1 MVHSHAVTQS
11 DDAGRLRSLLDI
23 AKVVGAARSFDDLIE
38 LTAEEARR
46 ALDAASLSITRWE
59 GEQGLLRVLV
69 NVGVLGPH
77 EVRFPTDEVYP
88 ATRFRHVHTVVQQ
101 RRGYVSTVDDGDEE
115 ATLLLGL
122 DKDSGLGVP
131 IVVDARVWGG
141 LYATRFG
148 GQPRFSAADVEFAA
162 AVATHVATGVVQ
174 ADHFARIERLAF
186 QDPLTGLANRRAVDD
201 RLEAEVHPG
210 APPDHPVSV
219 VLADI
224 NRLKQVN
231 DSFGHEAGDRLIA
244 AVAEAV
250 SQASGLVPGSMAA
263 RIGGDEFCVV
273 VSGVPSIDAV
283 RVAEELCRLVDGQ
296 PMSTGISCGVASTDS
311 LAGHVDTPLRLLRLA
326 DAAQYRAKRAGL
338 RWPVV
343 AGRVTAGESLDPAGH
358 DRRSRRSHGAVAA
371 PETLESGLA
380 VLDELDGS
388 GPRDRLEAVA
398 GHPVTVADAAG
409 WWVSR
414 APGGGPTL
422 VTVST
427 SVQRA
432 GDPSDARFAQHNQV
446 GAVFELAAF
455 PATER
460 AVQGAASF
468 AVELGVPGNDPDE
481 EAALVIAGYRAV
493 IGAGATAA
501 GCGWLVEVFADTL
514 TLHLLDFEG
523 VLRSLVAVAVAGAS
537 TSAPTSEAASAVAAS
552 LSPSVSSASA
562 TPDGAGLDAR
572 AAEPG

>member
-1 MVHSHAVTQS
+1 MVHSRAVTQS

-23 AKVVGAARSFDDLIE
+23 AKVVCAARSFDDLIE

-77 EVRFPTDEVYP
+77 EVRFPADEVYP
-88 ATRFRHVHTVVQQ
+88 ATGFPQAHRVVEQ
-101 RRGYVSTVDDGDEE
+101 RLGYVASVDDGDEE
-115 ATLLLGL
+115 ATLLLELG
-122 DKDSGLGVP
+122 KDSGLGVP

-141 LYATRFG
+141 LYATRFA
-148 GQPRFSAADVEFAA
+148 GQARFTAADIEFAA

-201 RLEAEVHPG
+201 RLEAEVQPG
-210 APPDHPVSV
+210 APPDQPVSV

-244 AVAEAV
+244 TVGAAV
-250 SQASGLVPGSMAA
+250 SRASGLVPGSLAA
-263 RIGGDEFCVV
+263 RIGGDEFCIV
-273 VSGVPSIDAV
+273 VSGVPGSEAV
-283 RVAEELCRLVDGQ
+283 RMANELCRLVDGQ
-296 PMSTGISCGVASTDS
+296 PMSTGVSCGVASTDS
-311 LAGHVDTPLRLLRLA
+311 LTEHVDTPLRLLRLA

-343 AGRVTAGESLDPAGH
+343 AGQVAAGENLDPAGN
-358 DRRSRRSHGAVAA
+358 DRRSRRSHGAAHG

-380 VLDELDGS
+380 VLDRMGDA
-388 GPRDRLEAVA
+388 GPRERLEAVA
-398 GHPVTVADAAG
+398 SHLVAVADASG
-409 WWVSR
+409 WWVSQ
-414 APGGGPTL
+414 APGAGPEL
-422 VTVST
+422 ITVST
-427 SVQRA
+427 SVQRT
-432 GDPSDARFAQHNQV
+432 GDPSDDRFAEHNRV
-446 GAVFELAAF
+446 GAVFQLAAF

-460 AVQGAASF
+460 AVLGATSF

-493 IGAGATAA
+493 IGAGVTVD

-514 TLHLLDFEG
+514 TMHLLDFEG
-523 VLRSLVAVAVAGAS
+523 VLRSLVSVAVAGAS
-537 TSAPTSEAASAVAAS
+537 RSAGTSAAS
-552 LSPSVSSASA
+552 SSAEGDVVDA
-562 TPDGAGLDAR
+562 GGARG
-572 AAEPG
+572 AEPG

>member
-1 MVHSHAVTQS
+1 MVDQPHAGASVVHSAGVTQS
-11 DDAGRLRSLLDI
+11 GDAGRLRSLLDI

-46 ALDAASLSITRWE
+46 ALNAASLSITRWE

-69 NVGVLGPH
+69 NVGVLGPD
-77 EVRFPTDEVYP
+77 EVRFPSDEVYP
-88 ATRFRHVHTVVQQ
+88 ATRFPQAHTVVQQ
-101 RRGYVSTVDDGDEE
+101 RLGYVATVDDGEEE
-115 ATLLLGL
+115 AALLRALG
-122 DKDSGLGVP
+122 KDSSLGVP
-131 IVVDARVWGG
+131 IVVDAQVWGG
-141 LYATRFG
+141 LYATRFA
-148 GQPRFSAADVEFAA
+148 GQARFTAADVEFAA

-210 APPDHPVSV
+210 APPDPPVSV

-231 DSFGHEAGDRLIA
+231 DSFGHEAGARLIA
-244 AVAEAV
+244 AVGEAV
-250 SQASGLVPGSMAA
+250 SRASGLVPGSLAA
-263 RIGGDEFCVV
+263 RIGGDEFCIV
-273 VSGVPSIDAV
+273 VSGAPSSEAV

-296 PMSTGISCGVASTDS
+296 PMSTGVSCGVASTDS
-311 LAGHVDTPLRLLRLA
+311 LDGHVDTPLRLLRLA

-343 AGRVTAGESLDPAGH
+343 AGRVAAGENLDPAGN
-358 DRRSRRSHGAVAA
+358 DRRSRRSHGGALA
-371 PETLESGLA
+371 PETLDYGLA
-380 VLDELDGS
+380 VLDRLEGA
-388 GPRDRLEAVA
+388 GRRERLEAVA
-398 GHPVTVADAAG
+398 AHLLSVADAAG
-409 WWVSR
+409 WWVSE
-414 APGGGPTL
+414 APGGGPEL
-422 VTVST
+422 ITVSS

-432 GDPSDARFAQHNQV
+432 GDPSDARFAQQNQV
-446 GAVFELAAF
+446 GAVFQLAAF

-493 IGAGATAA
+493 IGAGATVD

-514 TLHLLDFEG
+514 TMHLLDFEG
-523 VLRSLVAVAVAGAS
+523 VLRALVAVAVAGAS
-537 TSAPTSEAASAVAAS
+537 TTSLGVGSAPRLQDAEGGIS
-552 LSPSVSSASA
+552 
-562 TPDGAGLDAR
+562 GAHG
-572 AAEPG
+572 AESR